1 MPQKNVKGSE
11 IENKKGVIFRVSEQK
26 SLDNKKGLF
35 FLSDLDGS
43 TGIVSSH
50 SCRTKGV
57 APGN

>member
-1 MPQKNVKGSE
+1 MKGSE